1 MPPVPP
7 ELPDDRPPDARGYGQ
22 GYAYFGM
29 ALNFT
34 LAILLFGA
42 AGWAVDGWLET
53 KPLFAIVGAF
63 VGGFAGFMSIYY
75 RVKRDTTPKDP
86 EGRRREP

>member
-1 MPPVPP
+1 
-7 ELPDDRPPDARGYGQ
+7 
-22 GYAYFGM
+22 M

-34 LAILLFGA
+34 IAILLFGA

-53 KPLFAIVGAF
+53 KPLFAVIGAF
-63 VGGFAGFMSIYY
+63 VGGTLGFLSIYY
-75 RVKRDTTPKDP
+75 RVKKDMTPKDP